1 MVYKEMQKKIQ
12 YYSNS
17 NRNTSR
23 SNNIQ
28 RTKLKANEYI
38 KSLLL
43 KQNDLK
49 AKVK

>member
-1 MVYKEMQKKIQ
+1 MVYKENAEKDTILFKFKPEHFK
-12 YYSNS
+12 
-17 NRNTSR
+17 
-23 SNNIQ
+23 SNNRQ
-28 RTKLKANEYI
+28 RTKLKANEHI